1 MTNNV
6 WLIVKPLITLKEE
19 DNYRVLLTNL
29 STYRQ
34 GGGFER
40 IGAYLFD
47 YFQTLE
53 FKKLKEQVSLN
64 FIHYSNN
71 KFLKDECSKSKDSIN
86 INCNLTIETT
96 NMGEKKV
103 FLWMLTLHNENNKQ
117 LKAKQIKKPNIISGM
132 IPSKETI
139 SIEIK
144 ESKMPIILFFVYGK
158 KFDYQITNWLLNLS
172 KRQSLL
178 SSTTKRIKTLGYGH
192 IIKKINNV
200 KVIEDIF

>member
-1 MTNNV
+1 
-6 WLIVKPLITLKEE
+6 
-19 DNYRVLLTNL
+19 
-29 STYRQ
+29 
-34 GGGFER
+34 
-40 IGAYLFD
+40 
-47 YFQTLE
+47 
-53 FKKLKEQVSLN
+53 
-64 FIHYSNN
+64 
-71 KFLKDECSKSKDSIN
+71 
-86 INCNLTIETT
+86 
-96 NMGEKKV
+96 
-103 FLWMLTLHNENNKQ
+103 
-117 LKAKQIKKPNIISGM
+117 M